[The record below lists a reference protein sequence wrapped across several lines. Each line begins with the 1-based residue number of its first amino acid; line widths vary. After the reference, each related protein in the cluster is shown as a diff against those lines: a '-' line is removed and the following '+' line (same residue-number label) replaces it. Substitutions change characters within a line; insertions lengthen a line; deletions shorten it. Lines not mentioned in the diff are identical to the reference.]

1 MIYKIKLNSG
11 EVMFKGLTIL
21 GIFIIILIGISQM
34 FLPALLANRL
44 TAAMQNRLQ
53 TEQVVASVEQ
63 SPAFTMLLGRFD
75 TIDIKAENAVLNKVQ
90 FDELDLHVNKA
101 QLDLPQILFDQH
113 FSVQTAQEIS
123 LKGVLS
129 EQQLAAALSQKENK
143 LQDVKVQVT
152 PDKIH
157 IQGGISLLGKS
168 ISVTVEGRLLMDQ
181 NRILFR
187 MEKVDIKNALLGKM
201 GSNLFNDLVLVDL
214 NKLPFDV
221 MLTKVEQEDGKVVI
235 TANNHKNE

>member
-1 MIYKIKLNSG
+1 
-11 EVMFKGLTIL
+11 MFKGLTIL
-21 GIFIIILIGISQM
+21 GIFIILLIGISQM

-44 TAAMQNRLQ
+44 TAAMQNSLQ
-53 TEQVVASVEQ
+53 TEQVVAKVEQ

-75 TIDIKAENAVLNKVQ
+75 TIDIKTENAVLNKVQ
-90 FDELDLHVNKA
+90 FDELDLHVTKA
-101 QLDLPQILFDQH
+101 QMDLQQLVFAQRL
-113 FSVQTAQEIS
+113 SVQNAQEIS

-129 EQQLAAALSQKENK
+129 EQQLAVALSQKESK

-152 PDKIH
+152 PDQIH
-157 IQGGISLLGKS
+157 IQGGIALLGKS
-168 ISVTVEGRLLMDQ
+168 ISVTVEGRLIMDQ

-235 TANNHKNE
+235 TADNHKNE

>member
-1 MIYKIKLNSG
+1 
-11 EVMFKGLTIL
+11 MFKGLTIL
-21 GIFIIILIGISQM
+21 GIFIILLIGISQM

-44 TAAMQNRLQ
+44 TAAMQTRLQ
-53 TEQVVASVEQ
+53 TEQVVANVEQ
-63 SPAFTMLLGRFD
+63 SPAVTMLLGRFD

-90 FDELDLHVNKA
+90 FDELNLHVNKA
-101 QLDLPQILFDQH
+101 QLDLQKLLFAQS
-113 FSVQTAQEIS
+113 FSVQTAQDIS

-129 EQQLAAALSQKENK
+129 EQQLAAALSQKESK

-152 PDKIH
+152 PDQIH
-157 IQGGISLLGKS
+157 IQGGIPLLGKS
-168 ISVTVEGRLLMDQ
+168 ISVTVEGRLLVDQ

-235 TANNHKNE
+235 TADNHKNE

>member
-1 MIYKIKLNSG
+1 
-11 EVMFKGLTIL
+11 MFKGLTIL
-21 GIFIIILIGISQM
+21 GIFIILLIGFSEM

-44 TAAMQNRLQ
+44 TAAMQTRLQ
-53 TEQVVASVEQ
+53 TEHVVASVEQ
-63 SPAFTMLLGRFD
+63 SPAFTMLLGRFE
-75 TIDIKAENAVLNKVQ
+75 TIDVKAENAVLNKVQ

-101 QLDLPQILFDQH
+101 QLDLQQILFAQS

-129 EQQLAAALSQKENK
+129 EEQLAAALSQKESK

-152 PDKIH
+152 PDQIH
-157 IQGGISLLGKS
+157 IQGGIPLLGKS
-168 ISVTVEGRLLMDQ
+168 ISVTVEGRLLVDQ

-201 GSNLFNDLVLVDL
+201 GANLFNDLVLVDL

-221 MLTKVEQEDGKVVI
+221 MLTKIEQEDGKVVI
-235 TANNHKNE
+235 TADNHKNE

>member
-1 MIYKIKLNSG
+1 
-11 EVMFKGLTIL
+11 MFKGLTIL
-21 GIFIIILIGISQM
+21 GIFIILLIGIGQI
-34 FLPALLANRL
+34 FLPALFANRL
-44 TAAMQNRLQ
+44 TAAMQTRLQ
-53 TEQVVASVEQ
+53 TEQVVSDVEQ
-63 SPAFTMLLGRFD
+63 SPAFMMLLGRFD
-75 TIDIKAENAVLNKVQ
+75 TIDIKAENAALNKVQ

-101 QLDLPQILFDQH
+101 QMDLQQILFAQR
-113 FSVQTAQEIS
+113 FSIQNAEEIS

-152 PDKIH
+152 PDRIH
-157 IQGGISLLGKS
+157 IQGGIPLLGKS
-168 ISVTVEGRLLMDQ
+168 ISVTVEGRLIMDQ
-181 NRILFR
+181 NHILFR

-221 MLTKVEQEDGKVVI
+221 RLTKVEQEDGKVII
-235 TANNHKNE
+235 TADNHKNE

>member
-1 MIYKIKLNSG
+1 
-11 EVMFKGLTIL
+11 
-21 GIFIIILIGISQM
+21 M

>member
-1 MIYKIKLNSG
+1 
-11 EVMFKGLTIL
+11 MFKGLTIL
-21 GIFIIILIGISQM
+21 GIFIILLIGFSEM

-44 TAAMQNRLQ
+44 TAAMQTRLQ

-63 SPAFTMLLGRFD
+63 SPAFMMLLGRFD
-75 TIDIKAENAVLNKVQ
+75 TIDVKAENAVLNKVQ

-101 QLDLPQILFDQH
+101 QLDLQQILFAQS

-129 EQQLAAALSQKENK
+129 EEQLAAALSQKESK

-152 PDKIH
+152 PDQIH
-157 IQGGISLLGKS
+157 IQGGIPLLGKS
-168 ISVTVEGRLLMDQ
+168 ISVTVEGRLLVDQ

-201 GSNLFNDLVLVDL
+201 GANLFNDLVLVDL

-221 MLTKVEQEDGKVVI
+221 MLTKIEQEDGKVVI
-235 TANNHKNE
+235 TADNHKNE

>member
-1 MIYKIKLNSG
+1 
-11 EVMFKGLTIL
+11 MFKGLTIL
-21 GIFIIILIGISQM
+21 GIFIILLIGFSEM

-44 TAAMQNRLQ
+44 TAAMQTRLQ

-75 TIDIKAENAVLNKVQ
+75 TIDVKAENAVLNKVQ

-101 QLDLPQILFDQH
+101 QLDLQQILFAQS

-129 EQQLAAALSQKENK
+129 EEQLAAALSQKESK

-152 PDKIH
+152 PDQIH
-157 IQGGISLLGKS
+157 IQGGIPLLGKS
-168 ISVTVEGRLLMDQ
+168 ISVTVEGRLLVDQ

-201 GSNLFNDLVLVDL
+201 GANLFNDLVLVDL

-221 MLTKVEQEDGKVVI
+221 MLTKIEQEDGKVVI
-235 TANNHKNE
+235 TADNHKNE

>member
-1 MIYKIKLNSG
+1 MNSG
-11 EVMFKGLTIL
+11 EAMFKGLTIL
-21 GIFIIILIGISQM
+21 GIFIILLIGIGQI
-34 FLPALLANRL
+34 FLPALFANRL
-44 TAAMQNRLQ
+44 TAAMQTRLQ
-53 TEQVVASVEQ
+53 TEQVVSKVEQ
-63 SPAFTMLLGRFD
+63 SPAFMMLLGRFD
-75 TIDIKAENAVLNKVQ
+75 TIDIKAENAALNKVQ

-101 QLDLPQILFDQH
+101 QLDLQQILFAQR
-113 FSVQTAQEIS
+113 FSIQNAEEIS

-152 PDKIH
+152 PDRIH
-157 IQGGISLLGKS
+157 IQGGIPLLGKS
-168 ISVTVEGRLLMDQ
+168 ISVTVEGRLIMDQ
-181 NRILFR
+181 NHILFR

-221 MLTKVEQEDGKVVI
+221 RLTKVEQEDGKVII
-235 TANNHKNE
+235 TADNHKNE

>member
-1 MIYKIKLNSG
+1 
-11 EVMFKGLTIL
+11 MFKGLTIL
-21 GIFIIILIGISQM
+21 GIFIILLIGIGQI
-34 FLPALLANRL
+34 FLPALFANRL
-44 TAAMQNRLQ
+44 TAAMQTRLQ
-53 TEQVVASVEQ
+53 TEQVVSKVEQ
-63 SPAFTMLLGRFD
+63 SPAFMMLLGRFD
-75 TIDIKAENAVLNKVQ
+75 TIDIKAENAALNKVQ

-101 QLDLPQILFDQH
+101 QLDLQQILFAQR
-113 FSVQTAQEIS
+113 FSIQNAEEIS

-152 PDKIH
+152 PDRIH
-157 IQGGISLLGKS
+157 IQGGIPLLGKS
-168 ISVTVEGRLLMDQ
+168 ISVTVEGRLIMDQ
-181 NRILFR
+181 NHILFR

-221 MLTKVEQEDGKVVI
+221 RLTKVEQEDGKVII
-235 TANNHKNE
+235 TADNHKNE

>member
-1 MIYKIKLNSG
+1 
-11 EVMFKGLTIL
+11 MFKGLTIL
-21 GIFIIILIGISQM
+21 GIFIILLIGISQM

-44 TAAMQNRLQ
+44 TAVMQNSLQ
-53 TEQVVASVEQ
+53 TEQVVAKVEQ

-75 TIDIKAENAVLNKVQ
+75 TIDIKTENAVLNKVQ
-90 FDELDLHVNKA
+90 FDELDLHVTKA
-101 QLDLPQILFDQH
+101 QMDLQQLVFAQRL
-113 FSVQTAQEIS
+113 SVQNAQEIS
-123 LKGVLS
+123 LKGILS
-129 EQQLAAALSQKENK
+129 EKQLAAALSQKESK

-152 PDKIH
+152 PDQIH
-157 IQGGISLLGKS
+157 IQGGIALLGKS
-168 ISVTVEGRLLMDQ
+168 ISVTVEGRLIMDQ

-235 TANNHKNE
+235 TADNHKNE

>member
-1 MIYKIKLNSG
+1 
-11 EVMFKGLTIL
+11 MFKGLTIL
-21 GIFIIILIGISQM
+21 GIFIILLIGFSEM

-44 TAAMQNRLQ
+44 TAAMQTRLQ

-63 SPAFTMLLGRFD
+63 SPAFTMLVGRFD
-75 TIDIKAENAVLNKVQ
+75 TIDVKAENAVLNKVQ

-101 QLDLPQILFDQH
+101 QLDLQQILFAQS

-129 EQQLAAALSQKENK
+129 EEQLAAALSQKESK

-152 PDKIH
+152 PDQIH
-157 IQGGISLLGKS
+157 IQGGIPLLGKS
-168 ISVTVEGRLLMDQ
+168 ISVTVEGRLLVDQ

-201 GSNLFNDLVLVDL
+201 GANLFNDLVLVDL

-221 MLTKVEQEDGKVVI
+221 MLTKIEQEDGKVVI
-235 TANNHKNE
+235 TADNHKNE

>member
-1 MIYKIKLNSG
+1 
-11 EVMFKGLTIL
+11 MFKGLTIL
-21 GIFIIILIGISQM
+21 GIFIILLIGISQM

-44 TAAMQNRLQ
+44 TAAMQNSLQ
-53 TEQVVASVEQ
+53 TEQVVAKVEQ

-75 TIDIKAENAVLNKVQ
+75 TIDIKTENAVLNKVQ
-90 FDELDLHVNKA
+90 FDELDLHVTKA
-101 QLDLPQILFDQH
+101 QMDLQQLVFAQRL
-113 FSVQTAQEIS
+113 SVQNAQEIS
-123 LKGVLS
+123 LKGILS
-129 EQQLAAALSQKENK
+129 EKQLAAALSQKESK

-152 PDKIH
+152 PDQIH
-157 IQGGISLLGKS
+157 IQGGIALLGKS
-168 ISVTVEGRLLMDQ
+168 ISVTVEGRLIMDQ

-235 TANNHKNE
+235 TADNHKNE

>member
-1 MIYKIKLNSG
+1 
-11 EVMFKGLTIL
+11 MFKGLTIL
-21 GIFIIILIGISQM
+21 GIFIILLIGISQM
-34 FLPALLANRL
+34 FLPALFANRL
-44 TAAMQNRLQ
+44 TAAMQTRLQ
-53 TEQVVASVEQ
+53 TEQVVSNVEQ
-63 SPAFTMLLGRFD
+63 SPAFMMLLGRFN
-75 TIDIKAENAVLNKVQ
+75 TIDIKAENAALNKVQ

-101 QLDLPQILFDQH
+101 QLDLQQILFAQH
-113 FSVQTAQEIS
+113 FSIQNAEEIS

-152 PDKIH
+152 PEQIH
-157 IQGGISLLGKS
+157 IQGGIALLGKS
-168 ISVTVEGRLLMDQ
+168 ISVTVEGRLIMDQ

-221 MLTKVEQEDGKVVI
+221 RLTKVEQEDGKVII
-235 TANNHKNE
+235 TADNHKNE

>member
-1 MIYKIKLNSG
+1 
-11 EVMFKGLTIL
+11 MFKGLTIL
-21 GIFIIILIGISQM
+21 GIFIILLIGISQM

-44 TAAMQNRLQ
+44 TTAMQTRLQ
-53 TEQVVASVEQ
+53 TEQVVANVEQ
-63 SPAFTMLLGRFD
+63 SPAVTMLLGRFD

-90 FDELDLHVNKA
+90 FDELNLHVNKA
-101 QLDLPQILFDQH
+101 QLDLQKLLFAQS
-113 FSVQTAQEIS
+113 FSVQTAQDIS

-129 EQQLAAALSQKENK
+129 EQQLAAALSQKESK

-152 PDKIH
+152 PDQIH
-157 IQGGISLLGKS
+157 IQGGIPLLGKS
-168 ISVTVEGRLLMDQ
+168 ISVTVEGRLLVDQ

-235 TANNHKNE
+235 TADNHKNE

>member
-1 MIYKIKLNSG
+1 
-11 EVMFKGLTIL
+11 MFKGLTIL
-21 GIFIIILIGISQM
+21 GIFIILLIGFSEM

-44 TAAMQNRLQ
+44 TAAMQNSLQ
-53 TEQVVASVEQ
+53 TEQVVAKVEQ

-75 TIDIKAENAVLNKVQ
+75 TIDIKTENAVLNKVQ
-90 FDELDLHVNKA
+90 FDELDLHVTKA
-101 QLDLPQILFDQH
+101 QMDLQQLVFAQRL
-113 FSVQTAQEIS
+113 SVQNAQEIS
-123 LKGVLS
+123 LKGILS
-129 EQQLAAALSQKENK
+129 EKQLAAALSQKESK

-152 PDKIH
+152 PDQIH
-157 IQGGISLLGKS
+157 IQGGIPLLGKS
-168 ISVTVEGRLLMDQ
+168 ISVTVEGRLLVDQ

-235 TANNHKNE
+235 TADNHKNE

>member
-1 MIYKIKLNSG
+1 
-11 EVMFKGLTIL
+11 MFKGLTIL
-21 GIFIIILIGISQM
+21 GIFIILLIGISQM
-34 FLPALLANRL
+34 FLPALFANRL
-44 TAAMQNRLQ
+44 TAAMQTRLQ
-53 TEQVVASVEQ
+53 TEQVVSNVEQ
-63 SPAFTMLLGRFD
+63 SPAFMMLLGRFN
-75 TIDIKAENAVLNKVQ
+75 TIDIKAENAALNKVQ

-101 QLDLPQILFDQH
+101 QLDLQQILFAQH
-113 FSVQTAQEIS
+113 FSIQNAEEIS

-152 PDKIH
+152 PEKIH
-157 IQGGISLLGKS
+157 IQGGIALLGKS
-168 ISVTVEGRLLMDQ
+168 ISVTVEGRLIMDQ

-221 MLTKVEQEDGKVVI
+221 RLTKIEQEDGKVII
-235 TANNHKNE
+235 TADNHKNE

>member
-1 MIYKIKLNSG
+1 
-11 EVMFKGLTIL
+11 MFKGLTIL
-21 GIFIIILIGISQM
+21 GIFIILLIGISQM

-44 TAAMQNRLQ
+44 TAAMQTRLQ
-53 TEQVVASVEQ
+53 TEQVVANVEQ

-75 TIDIKAENAVLNKVQ
+75 TIDVKAENAVLNKVQ
-90 FDELDLHVNKA
+90 FDELNLHVNKA
-101 QLDLPQILFDQH
+101 QLDLQKLLFAQS
-113 FSVQTAQEIS
+113 FSVQTAQDIS

-129 EQQLAAALSQKENK
+129 EQQLAAALSQKESK

-152 PDKIH
+152 PDQIH
-157 IQGGISLLGKS
+157 IQGGIPLLGKS
-168 ISVTVEGRLLMDQ
+168 ISVTVEGRLLVDQ

-235 TANNHKNE
+235 TADNHKNE

>member
-1 MIYKIKLNSG
+1 LNSG
-11 EVMFKGLTIL
+11 EEMFKGLTIL
-21 GIFIIILIGISQM
+21 GIFIILLIGISQM

-44 TAAMQNRLQ
+44 TAAMQTRLQ
-53 TEQVVASVEQ
+53 TEQVVTSVEQ

-101 QLDLPQILFDQH
+101 QLDLQQILFAQR
-113 FSVQTAQEIS
+113 FSVQTAQDIS

-152 PDKIH
+152 PDQIH
-157 IQGGISLLGKS
+157 IQGGIALLGKS
-168 ISVTVEGRLLMDQ
+168 ISVTVEGRLLVDQ

-235 TANNHKNE
+235 TADNHKNE

>member
-1 MIYKIKLNSG
+1 
-11 EVMFKGLTIL
+11 MFKGLTIL
-21 GIFIIILIGISQM
+21 GIFIILLIGIGQI
-34 FLPALLANRL
+34 FLPALFANRL
-44 TAAMQNRLQ
+44 TAAMQTRLQ
-53 TEQVVASVEQ
+53 TEQVVSDVEQ
-63 SPAFTMLLGRFD
+63 SPAFMMLLGRFD
-75 TIDIKAENAVLNKVQ
+75 TIDIKAENAALNKVQ

-101 QLDLPQILFDQH
+101 QLDLQQILFAQR
-113 FSVQTAQEIS
+113 FSIQNAEEIS

-152 PDKIH
+152 PDRIH
-157 IQGGISLLGKS
+157 IQGGIPLLGKS
-168 ISVTVEGRLLMDQ
+168 ISVTVEGRLIMDQ
-181 NRILFR
+181 NHILFR

-221 MLTKVEQEDGKVVI
+221 RLTKVEQEDGKVII
-235 TANNHKNE
+235 TADNHKNE

>member
-1 MIYKIKLNSG
+1 
-11 EVMFKGLTIL
+11 MFKGLTIL
-21 GIFIIILIGISQM
+21 GIFIILVVGISQI
-34 FLPALLANRL
+34 FLPALFANRL
-44 TAAMQNRLQ
+44 TAAMQTRLQ
-53 TEQVVASVEQ
+53 TEQVVSNVEQ
-63 SPAFTMLLGRFD
+63 SPAFMMLLGRFN
-75 TIDIKAENAVLNKVQ
+75 TIDIKAENADLNKVQ

-101 QLDLPQILFDQH
+101 QLDLQQILFAQR
-113 FSVQTAQEIS
+113 FSIQNAEEIS

-152 PDKIH
+152 PEKIH
-157 IQGGISLLGKS
+157 IQGGIALLGKS
-168 ISVTVEGRLLMDQ
+168 ISVTVEGRLIMDQ

-221 MLTKVEQEDGKVVI
+221 RLTKIEQEDGKVII
-235 TANNHKNE
+235 TADNHKNE

>member
-1 MIYKIKLNSG
+1 
-11 EVMFKGLTIL
+11 MFKGLTIL
-21 GIFIIILIGISQM
+21 GIFIILLIGISQM

-44 TAAMQNRLQ
+44 TAAMQNSLQ
-53 TEQVVASVEQ
+53 TEQVVANVEQ

-75 TIDIKAENAVLNKVQ
+75 TIDVKAENAVLNKVQ
-90 FDELDLHVNKA
+90 FDELNLHVNKA
-101 QLDLPQILFDQH
+101 QLDLQKLLFAQS
-113 FSVQTAQEIS
+113 FSVQTAQDIS

-129 EQQLAAALSQKENK
+129 EQQLAAALSQKESK

-152 PDKIH
+152 PDQIH
-157 IQGGISLLGKS
+157 IQGGIPLLGKS
-168 ISVTVEGRLLMDQ
+168 ISVTVEGRLLVDQ

-235 TANNHKNE
+235 TADNHKNE

>member
-1 MIYKIKLNSG
+1 
-11 EVMFKGLTIL
+11 MFKGLTIL
-21 GIFIIILIGISQM
+21 GIFIILVVGISQI
-34 FLPALLANRL
+34 FLPALFANRL
-44 TAAMQNRLQ
+44 TAAMQTRLQ

-101 QLDLPQILFDQH
+101 QLDLQQILFAQS

-129 EQQLAAALSQKENK
+129 EEQLAAALSQKESK

-152 PDKIH
+152 PDQIH
-157 IQGGISLLGKS
+157 IQGGIPLLGKS
-168 ISVTVEGRLLMDQ
+168 ISVTVEGRLLVDQ

-201 GSNLFNDLVLVDL
+201 GANLFNDLVLVDL

-221 MLTKVEQEDGKVVI
+221 MLTKIEQEDGKVVI
-235 TANNHKNE
+235 TADNHKNE

>member
-1 MIYKIKLNSG
+1 
-11 EVMFKGLTIL
+11 MFKGLTIL

>member
-1 MIYKIKLNSG
+1 
-11 EVMFKGLTIL
+11 MFKGLTIL
-21 GIFIIILIGISQM
+21 GIFIILLIGISQM

-44 TAAMQNRLQ
+44 TAAMQTRLQ
-53 TEQVVASVEQ
+53 TEQVVANVEQ

-75 TIDIKAENAVLNKVQ
+75 TIDVKAENAVLNKVQ
-90 FDELDLHVNKA
+90 FDELNLHVNKA
-101 QLDLPQILFDQH
+101 QLDLQKLLFAQS
-113 FSVQTAQEIS
+113 FSVQTAQDIS

-129 EQQLAAALSQKENK
+129 EQQLAAALSQNESN

-152 PDKIH
+152 PDQIH
-157 IQGGISLLGKS
+157 IQGGIPLLGKS
-168 ISVTVEGRLLMDQ
+168 ISVTVEGRLLVDQ

-235 TANNHKNE
+235 TADNHKNE

>member
-1 MIYKIKLNSG
+1 
-11 EVMFKGLTIL
+11 MFKGLTIL
-21 GIFIIILIGISQM
+21 GIFIILLIGISQM

-44 TAAMQNRLQ
+44 TAAMQTRLQ
-53 TEQVVASVEQ
+53 TEQVVTSVEQ

-101 QLDLPQILFDQH
+101 QLDLQQILFAQR
-113 FSVQTAQEIS
+113 FSVQNAQDIS

-129 EQQLAAALSQKENK
+129 EQQLAAALSQKESK

-152 PDKIH
+152 PDQIH
-157 IQGGISLLGKS
+157 IQGGIPLLGKS
-168 ISVTVEGRLLMDQ
+168 ISVTVEGRLLVDQ

-235 TANNHKNE
+235 TADNHKNE